1 MAIKAEHITGFALG
15 VGAVAVGLVLYGK
28 NRTRIHALLDKCGI
42 CTSCCATD
50 VPVSMNLEELVAEKE
65 RLENIIAEREMAAE
79 VSASAKADEPAS

>member
-28 NRTRIHALLDKCGI
+28 NRTRIHEFLDRCGI

-50 VPVSMNLEELVAEKE
+50 IPASMKLEDLVAEKE